1 MKTIN
6 ARTWDALRRGDRMSV
21 FVVIGNR
28 LQDEADAF
36 PIVLTDRN
44 TFNLL
49 ENYEPLE
56 LFQCVR
62 RFGSFSGALTG
73 GTGVAKS
80 QYSCDMI
87 ERDWADVISLIQH
100 TGQEV
105 GVVIA
110 PTIEALANDD
120 FITIYSGILKYCDQS
135 GLYVDSAK
143 TQLSRKFPRIR
154 QLDLGYNADS
164 RNLFVPYVF
173 GDFSGDSELRN
184 KCLAVKFNDAPTGT
198 DSSYTNGYWA
208 LSQTAI
214 KTLTSVWIN
223 DDYPVTVTTYYRRVS
238 GTSDYPGLEYIK
250 IKPVFAPGEATFY
263 GTGNDDMTHNK
274 THTGA
279 VKKKYKVVISSDA
292 GSLDYWKWQ
301 VAAWLPAT
309 NEWHSYGALSG
320 DLPCNSEREI
330 EDDLKISWGA
340 ADGHTAGDY
349 WEFIVDELVIS
360 TVAWCGEMDQSNP
373 ASIVENLLSEE
384 LSQWNLL
391 ITDVLDYASFYAA
404 RYFFNQAGYSWAGKL
419 PDQDLTYET
428 AILRV
433 LEHIADIDLTN
444 GRLRIIPLDAT
455 AQLRANYQQSI
466 DTFTECSLP
475 ARYRTTSIDD
485 IQNRIEIT
493 YAQGFGRSEGKK
505 VTENDAQSQRIF
517 GRLVGYSRAK
527 TMGISLPYCQTE
539 ASATAVALNWLALKK
554 SVKDEIQITVPDWRL
569 AFIELGDDMFSLTDD
584 FVPNRTDGTV
594 GVLNQ
599 PFKITGK
606 TFLLDEQKMLLTLL
620 IENMLAKSGG
630 ME

>member
-28 LQDEADAF
+28 LQDESDAF

-80 QYSCDMI
+80 QYSCDMV

-154 QLDLGYNADS
+154 QLDLGYDADS

-173 GDFSGDSELRN
+173 GDFSDDSELRN
-184 KCLAVKFNDAPTGT
+184 KCLAVKFNDSPTGG
-198 DSSYTNGYWA
+198 DADYTNGYWA
-208 LSQTAI
+208 LAQGRLFSLA
-214 KTLTSVWIN
+214 SVWAN
-223 DDYPVTVTTYYRRVS
+223 DEYALTHGTDYGIGVS
-238 GTSDYPGLEYIK
+238 YNGYNVHYVKLKDVWIPFE
-250 IKPVFAPGEATFY
+250 PTFY
-263 GTGNDDMTHNK
+263 GTGLNDLENNK
-274 THTGA
+274 TIT
-279 VKKKYKVVISSDA
+279 VKAKKQYRIEITTVN
-292 GSLDYWKWQ
+292 GLDYFKWQ
-301 VAAWLPAT
+301 VSTWDAATQAW
-309 NEWHSYGALSG
+309 NGYSALSAEI
-320 DLPCNSEREI
+320 PCSGWRNI
-330 EDDLKISWGA
+330 ENGLKVQFGNTN
-340 ADGHTAGDY
+340 GHTLGDA
-349 WEFIVDELVIS
+349 WIFTVDELEVRSIS
-360 TVAWCGEMDQSNP
+360 YCGVGGYSSPEDIVW
-373 ASIVENLLSEE
+373 SILSEG
-384 LSQWNLL
+384 LDSWNLQMA
-391 ITDVLDYASFYAA
+391 DVLDYASFYAA
-404 RYFFNQAGYSWAGKL
+404 RYFFSQAGYSWAGKL
-419 PDQDLTYET
+419 PDQDLTYES
-428 AILRV
+428 AILRI

-444 GRLRIIPLDAT
+444 GRLRIIPLGAT
-455 AQLRANYQQSI
+455 AQIRANSQQTI

-493 YAQGFGRSEGKK
+493 YAQGFGRSEGQK
-505 VTENDAQSQRIF
+505 VTENDARSQRIF

-554 SVKDEIQITVPDWRL
+554 SVKDEIQITVPDWHL
-569 AFIELGDDMFSLTDD
+569 AFVELGDDMFALTDD

-594 GVLNQ
+594 GILNQ
-599 PFKITGK
+599 PFKVTGK

-630 ME
+630 IE